1 MYLSTQCL
9 RLTWFPFS
17 MHFTWYDFARN
28 RIEFNIKLNTYTLL
42 GTKSQII
49 VNSHFLN
56 SRYTR
61 SHCNV
66 HLWFLLHP
74 IWITIESTKTIIDRY
89 LAQLSHDFTE
99 YLHYYSFFLEKRMM
113 FKIHIY
119 IAWSAAILTFREVVR
134 KLDNLTF
141 CKIFT

>member
-1 MYLSTQCL
+1 MYLSTECL
-9 RLTWFPFS
+9 RLIWFPFS
-17 MHFTWYDFARN
+17 MNFARN

-42 GTKSQII
+42 GTISQII

-61 SHCNV
+61 THCNV

-99 YLHYYSFFLEKRMM
+99 HLHYYSFFFWKKEWCSKY
-113 FKIHIY
+113 IY
-119 IAWSAAILTFREVVR
+119 VSWSAAILTFREVVR